1 MATESTDRDFIVDPV
16 IHEAI
21 ENGTVDPDGL
31 PFYRCKFNDAGEF
44 FGVTQINE
52 AS

>member
-16 IHEAI
+16 IHEAL

-31 PFYRCKFNDAGEF
+31 RFYRCKFNDAGEF
-44 FGVTQINE
+44 FGVTQVE
-52 AS
+52 ETA

>member
-1 MATESTDRDFIVDPV
+1 MATEPTDRDFIADPV
-16 IHEAI
+16 MREALA
-21 ENGTVDPDGL
+21 NATVYPDGL

-44 FGVTQINE
+44 FGLTQINE